1 MDYVKLITAAR
12 WPGTI
17 ELQLP
22 QPPLRPRPK
31 PLPALP
37 RSSSTLNLL
46 TLHPFESNDIN
57 ILRARLQHIELDF
70 ERTCT
75 QMDALS
81 NHSSALSSEMIRLGE
96 RIDVLAREIAET
108 DCSPDGLAEGGVSL
122 NECGNA
128 MTRLQNMSDL
138 RLSSRRR
145 SRRSEIHSPSPR
157 RTNDLSAHHEGMGV
171 MCVRVGSSSTP
182 HRGRT
187 VDLVRTQ
194 GRRDLSALGGR
205 SGPLRVT
212 NADVA
217 ADEDAD
223 VGEDKADTGSE
234 SDSDGGLVTKPTKER
249 LSPRLLAEPSAVG
262 FLAFG

>member
-1 MDYVKLITAAR
+1 MDYVKLTTAAR

-37 RSSSTLNLL
+37 RSNSTLNLL
-46 TLHPFESNDIN
+46 TLHPFDSNNIN
-57 ILRARLQHIELDF
+57 ILRARLRQIEADF
-70 ERTCT
+70 ERTCE

-81 NHSSALSSEMIRLGE
+81 NHSSTLSSEMIQLGD
-96 RIDVLAREIAET
+96 RIDVLAREVEEGDSSADEL
-108 DCSPDGLAEGGVSL
+108 PEGGVSL
-122 NECGNA
+122 SRSGGA
-128 MTRLQNMSDL
+128 MTRLRDMDDL
-138 RLSSRRR
+138 RLSSRWRR
-145 SRRSEIHSPSPR
+145 GSSEVRSLSVR
-157 RTNDLSAHHEGMGV
+157 RTNDLSVHHNGMGV

-182 HRGRT
+182 YRGRS
-187 VDLVRTQ
+187 VDIMRTQ

-217 ADEDAD
+217 MDEDAD
-223 VGEDKADTGSE
+223 DGEDKTDTDSE
-234 SDSDGGLVTKPTKER
+234 SDSDTGLVMKLTRKR
-249 LSPRLLAEPSAVG
+249 ISSPEPSVSAMG

>member
-1 MDYVKLITAAR
+1 MDYVKLTTAAR

-46 TLHPFESNDIN
+46 TLAPFGSNDIN
-57 ILRARLQHIELDF
+57 ILRARLRHIEADF
-70 ERTCT
+70 ERTCE

-81 NHSSALSSEMIRLGE
+81 NHSSTLSSEMIRLGE
-96 RIDVLAREIAET
+96 RIDALAREVEEKDSSADE
-108 DCSPDGLAEGGVSL
+108 LAGGGVSL
-122 NECGNA
+122 SGSEDA
-128 MTRLQNMSDL
+128 MTSLRDMSDL

-145 SRRSEIHSPSPR
+145 SRSSDGHPASRR
-157 RTNDLSAHHEGMGV
+157 RTNNLSVHHDGMGV
-171 MCVRVGSSSTP
+171 MCVRVGGSNTP
-182 HRGRT
+182 HRGRSI
-187 VDLVRTQ
+187 DIVRTQ
-194 GRRDLSALGGR
+194 GRRDLSTLGGR

-217 ADEDAD
+217 VDDDADE
-223 VGEDKADTGSE
+223 EDKAGNDSE
-234 SDSDGGLVTKPTKER
+234 SDSDAGLVMKPTRKR
-249 LSPRLLAEPSAVG
+249 LPPRQLAEPSAMG